1 LGSHSQFKCSAG
13 QTYLQRTLQ
22 SAPTP
27 RGMYSVR
34 FSFEYYIT
42 SYAKIFKNNHYKIA
56 LKAIIKA
63 IVIISDTLPTGAK
76 RRHLLLL

>member
-1 LGSHSQFKCSAG
+1 LFLKIFAYDTLRIFTCSPANLSFKNNH
-13 QTYLQRTLQ
+13 YK
-22 SAPTP
+22 
-27 RGMYSVR
+27 
-34 FSFEYYIT
+34 I

>member
-1 LGSHSQFKCSAG
+1 
-13 QTYLQRTLQ
+13 
-22 SAPTP
+22 
-27 RGMYSVR
+27 MYSVR